1 MKNKFYASLFIWIS
15 LIVVA
20 TPGLA
25 KSSPPP
31 AKKPAAG
38 AAKADKSNTHAA
50 TSSKKPEKAAPVKQ
64 QAGGKNH
71 APEKHDTKVA
81 DSKGKH
87 DKSDKRDKK
96 TQQVAD
102 SKDSKNKHDKKSH
115 PVADADDDKRGKSKN
130 HVAEAKEDK
139 HGKYKKA
146 KEQQLAESSEK
157 KYRRKKSH
165 HTDEVTPDEEN
176 SEDASTAVYED
187 ENTPVEKAE
196 QDSSLLP
203 SAPKSTPLFFQPLD
217 KQVATEQRHE
227 AESSGAF
234 ISAPSKENPALASRN
249 RVHTQLDN
257 GTRSTVIADDEP
269 ESDDVFAANTQPSY
283 ANKRIH
289 SSLSRGRSNDLINNA
304 VNSESPAR
312 VIGTH
317 AVIDG
322 SLDEAGAKA
331 GLSNDMINELADVFA
346 WDIDFAN
353 NIQTGDQFTLIYEEG
368 SGNAGNR
375 IVAAQFVNR
384 GKVHTAIRY
393 KDKEGIVSYYTPDG
407 RSLRKAFLSTPID
420 YARVSSHFDPHRMH
434 PVLNRIRAHKGVDY
448 AARTGTPV
456 KAAGDG
462 VVTFHGNKGG
472 YGRMIVL
479 AHGEHYETAYAHLSN
494 FRENLQDGEP
504 VKQGDVIGYVGQSG
518 LATGPHLHYEFRV
531 DGEHRD
537 PEKLDSKQAM
547 RLPNGIWEDFHSQT
561 VPILTQLNQAKNG
574 AVVAKNL

>member
-1 MKNKFYASLFIWIS
+1 MKNKFYASLFVWIG
-15 LIVVA
+15 LTIIA
-20 TPGLA
+20 TPSLA

-31 AKKPAAG
+31 AKKQTAG
-38 AAKADKSNTHAA
+38 AAKTSKSA
-50 TSSKKPEKAAPVKQ
+50 TSAKTTPAKQAAS
-64 QAGGKNH
+64 GKNYP
-71 APEKHDTKVA
+71 AEKHDSKVA
-81 DSKGKH
+81 DSKNQH
-87 DKSDKRDKK
+87 DKKN
-96 TQQVAD
+96 QQLTD

-115 PVADADDDKRGKSKN
+115 SVADAEDKHGKSKN
-130 HVAEAKEDK
+130 HIADAKEDK
-139 HGKYKKA
+139 HGKYRKA
-146 KEQQLAESSEK
+146 KDQQVAEASDK
-157 KYRRKKSH
+157 KYRRRKSH
-165 HTDEVTPDEEN
+165 QSDNQDETDN
-176 SEDASTAVYED
+176 EDPSTAVYEEEQNQT
-187 ENTPVEKAE
+187 ENADSSPKAE
-196 QDSSLLP
+196 LLP
-203 SAPKSTPLFFQPLD
+203 PVATKSTPLFFQPLD
-217 KQVATEQRHE
+217 KSTAQPLLNSHDNKSVVDNHHEQE
-227 AESSGAF
+227 TSASF
-234 ISAPSKENPALASRN
+234 ISSATKENPSSANLN

-257 GTRSTVIADDEP
+257 GTHSTVVA
-269 ESDDVFAANTQPSY
+269 SDDTENDTLFSANTQPSDT
-283 ANKRIH
+283 NKRIH
-289 SSLSRGRSNDLINNA
+289 SSLSRDRSNGFTNNA
-304 VNSESPAR
+304 VNSETNAHVVS
-312 VIGTH
+312 TH

-331 GLSNDMINELADVFA
+331 GLSNDMIIELADVFA

-375 IVAAQFVNR
+375 IVAAQFINR

-393 KDKEGIVSYYTPDG
+393 KDKEGMVSYYTPDG

-448 AARTGTPV
+448 AARIGTPV

-479 AHGEHYETAYAHLSN
+479 SHGEHYETAYAHLSD

-537 PEKLDSKQAM
+537 PEKLDSQQAM
-547 RLPNGIWEDFHSQT
+547 RLPNRIWEDFHSQT
-561 VPILTQLNQAKNG
+561 VPILTQLNQAKNST
-574 AVVAKNL
+574 VIAKNL